1 MKRLINFYQ
10 EKDQKAVSCMWGN
23 LKALVFWI
31 SATHKNSGI
40 MVFFYY
46 TILTLSFV
54 FKLSKILTRMY
65 PHGKVGVHAQGTKI
79 VFGILEYLDMDLGI
93 LRYY

>member
-1 MKRLINFYQ
+1 MGEFEGFSILDFGNTQ
-10 EKDQKAVSCMWGN
+10 E
-23 LKALVFWI
+23 FWY
-31 SATHKNSGI
+31 HG
-40 MVFFYY
+40 VFYY

-79 VFGILEYLDMDLGI
+79 IFGILEYLDMDLGI